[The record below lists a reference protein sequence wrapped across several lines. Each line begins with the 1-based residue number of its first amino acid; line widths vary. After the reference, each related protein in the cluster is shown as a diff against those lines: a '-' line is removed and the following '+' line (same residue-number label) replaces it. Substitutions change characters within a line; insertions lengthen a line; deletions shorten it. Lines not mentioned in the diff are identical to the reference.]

1 MEKTDIGLIGLAV
14 MGENLVLNIES
25 KGYKVSV
32 YNRTGEVTKKFASGK
47 AKGKNI
53 IPFYNLEEFVGSL
66 ASPRRVMLMVKAGE
80 AVDTI
85 IDQLLPILSQGD
97 IIIDGGNSFYKDTD
111 RRVKYVE
118 SKGLYY
124 IGTGISGGE
133 EGALK
138 GPSIMPGGS
147 KEAWPHIKPIFMDIA
162 AKADDGS
169 ACCEW
174 TGPGGAGH
182 FVKMVHNGI
191 EYADMQLIS
200 EIYFLLKRLYKKSND
215 EIGNYF
221 RSYNEGKL
229 KSYLMEITADILSHK
244 DKSGNYVLDTIL
256 DAAGQKGTGRWTVSS
271 AMELGVPLNIIA
283 TAVFERALSSLTELR
298 DNGEYIY
305 QRKLHAGYLEDPD
318 EVFNALYCSK
328 VASYSQGFDL
338 MEKASE
344 EYGWELNL
352 AAVARIWRN
361 GCIIRSVFLD
371 DIAKTF
377 EEKKSDNT
385 LLLSPLFVEEIDKHI
400 DIWKEVVSDALSAGL
415 SLPVMSASLNY
426 FFSLTTKRSPANLLQ
441 AQRDYFGAHTFEKV
455 DKPRGEF
462 YHENWISEEKV

>member
-32 YNRTGEVTKKFASGK
+32 YNRTEEVTKRFASGK

-53 IPFYNLEEFVGSL
+53 IPFYNLEEFVESL
-66 ASPRRVMLMVKAGE
+66 ESPRRVMLMVKAGE
-80 AVDTI
+80 AVDMI
-85 IDQLLPILSQGD
+85 IDQLLPFLSPGD

-147 KEAWPHIKPIFMDIA
+147 VDAWPYVKPIFMDIA
-162 AKADDGS
+162 AKADDGT

-200 EIYFLLKRLYKKSND
+200 EVYFLLKRLYKKSND
-215 EIGNYF
+215 DIGDYF
-221 RSYNEGKL
+221 RLYNEGKL
-229 KSYLMEITADILSHK
+229 KSYLMEITADILKHK
-244 DKSGNYVLDTIL
+244 DKHGDYVLDNIL
-256 DAAGQKGTGRWTVSS
+256 DAAGQKGTGR
-271 AMELGVPLNIIA
+271 
-283 TAVFERALSSLTELR
+283 
-298 DNGEYIY
+298 
-305 QRKLHAGYLEDPD
+305 
-318 EVFNALYCSK
+318 
-328 VASYSQGFDL
+328 
-338 MEKASE
+338 
-344 EYGWELNL
+344 
-352 AAVARIWRN
+352 
-361 GCIIRSVFLD
+361 
-371 DIAKTF
+371 
-377 EEKKSDNT
+377 
-385 LLLSPLFVEEIDKHI
+385 
-400 DIWKEVVSDALSAGL
+400 
-415 SLPVMSASLNY
+415 
-426 FFSLTTKRSPANLLQ
+426 
-441 AQRDYFGAHTFEKV
+441 
-455 DKPRGEF
+455 
-462 YHENWISEEKV
+462 

>member
-14 MGENLVLNIES
+14 MGENLVLNMEN
-25 KGYKVSV
+25 KGYRVSV
-32 YNRTGEVTKKFASGK
+32 YNRTAEVTKKFSSGK

-53 IPFYNLEEFVGSL
+53 IPFYNLEEFVESL

-80 AVDTI
+80 AVDMI
-85 IDQLLPILSQGD
+85 IDSLLPLLSSGD

-147 KEAWPHIKPIFMDIA
+147 VKAWPHVKPLFMDIS
-162 AKADDGS
+162 AKAEDGT

-200 EIYFLLKRLYKKSND
+200 EVYFLLKRLYKKNND
-215 EIGNYF
+215 EIGDYF
-221 RSYNEGKL
+221 RLYNEGKL
-229 KSYLMEITADILSHK
+229 KSYLMEITADILKHK
-244 DKSGNYVLDTIL
+244 DKSGDYVLDTIL
-256 DAAGQKGTGRWTVSS
+256 DSAGQKGTGRWTVNS

-283 TAVFERALSSLTELR
+283 TAVFERYLSSLTELR

-305 QRKLHAGYLEDPD
+305 QRKLHAGYLEEPD
-318 EVFNALYCSK
+318 EVFNAMYCSK

-338 MEKASE
+338 MEKASK
-344 EYGWELNL
+344 EYGWNLDL

-377 EEKKSDNT
+377 DGKKSDNT
-385 LLLSPLFVEEIDKHI
+385 LLLSPLFVEEIDKHS

-415 SLPVMSASLNY
+415 SVPVMSASLNY

-462 YHENWISEEKV
+462 YHEEWIIQE